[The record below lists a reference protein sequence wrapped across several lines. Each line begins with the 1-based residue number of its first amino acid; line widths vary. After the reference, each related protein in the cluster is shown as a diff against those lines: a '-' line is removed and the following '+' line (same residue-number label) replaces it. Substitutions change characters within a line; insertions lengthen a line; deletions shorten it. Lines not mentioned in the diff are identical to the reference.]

1 MEGKTTDFF
10 INGPEG
16 AVIVALDNQQ
26 DGLLFG
32 AAELRDGGEAWLDYE
47 FGSDPDGD
55 MVSLY
60 REAADVPVV
69 EYHAR
74 GRRVDIVTSPDRL
87 LIVWNHGRR
96 ALAVDGEP
104 LSPGEMTASVPQGAT
119 PWLLRFADWLPG
131 LE

>member
-1 MEGKTTDFF
+1 M
-10 INGPEG
+10 
-16 AVIVALDNQQ
+16 ALDSQR

-47 FGSDPDGD
+47 LGSDPDGD

-96 ALAVDGEP
+96 A
-104 LSPGEMTASVPQGAT
+104 SPGEMTASVPQGAT
-119 PWLLRFADWLPG
+119 PWLLRLADWLPG